1 MNNSLAK
8 LLATENI
15 TVQVG
20 NYNTAWFDIK
30 SRVLGL
36 PDWKDMTKDV
46 EDLFI
51 GHEVGHALFT
61 PYEGWHDSPEKLKG
75 CPRSYINVVEDAR
88 IEKNIKSKYPGLVGP
103 MARGYTSLVAK
114 EFFGDL
120 TDIDWDN
127 VKLIDK
133 INLKA
138 KIGTLLDV
146 PMNSE
151 ESTLYNA
158 TMVTESFEDVLNVV
172 RDILAYTKE
181 NQEDLIQKPES
192 LPDFDESD
200 TEEENNDPTSQG
212 HDDFEE
218 DEEDSSSSNDGDN
231 PSEQDENTPSSTSS
245 DDKAVASPLP
255 VHSDEDVSITD
266 AIFRAKE
273 KDLLPE
279 SANTFY
285 ANDIKDV
292 TPFVIP
298 FKDLM
303 AERKKVLES
312 FDYEL
317 NDGTVNKK
325 QLLTMKM
332 EIEFKKYLTKVK
344 KAVQP
349 AVKEFE
355 QKKAAHQWQY
365 ATTAKTGRLDVNKL
379 HSYKI
384 SEDIFSQTT
393 NLANSKNH
401 GMFML
406 IDYSGSMSG
415 VLSNV
420 LEQLIHSIIFCK
432 SVNIP
437 FDVYAFTTGG
447 NYNYETYRDGDFHM
461 DNLSMPQLIH
471 SDLKKNDFELALKYL
486 YARMECARGSHDYSI
501 YARCE
506 EWGSTPLNHALV
518 CSHKLIRKFKAIKNL
533 EKVNLML
540 ITDGDT
546 NRLSIVEDSSLSDK
560 KLPSSYS
567 YYGYD
572 AAIKTTIDGKRVTL
586 AGRGVT
592 GTKSLL
598 QNLKKRYGVNV
609 IGFYIADSRG
619 DLNSAIF
626 SSYRDQNKDAND
638 WDTSFDKHKKIK
650 LKERNKNKC
659 IEYKNSKGYDNLYIV
674 LDKEFSADE
683 DEFEATSDQTKSQI
697 TRAFKKYSSS
707 KKVNKSLMS
716 KFGQAVA

>member
-36 PDWKDMTKDV
+36 PDWKDMSKDV

-61 PYEGWHDSPEKLKG
+61 PYEGWHDSPEKLEG

-138 KIGTLLDV
+138 KIGTLLNV

-151 ESTLYNA
+151 ESALYNA

-181 NQEDLIQKPES
+181 NQEELIQKPET

-200 TEEENNDPTSQG
+200 TEENDDPTTQG
-212 HDDFEE
+212 HDDFEQT
-218 DEEDSSSSNDGDN
+218 
-231 PSEQDENTPSSTSS
+231 PSEEQEATEEEPRDGEES
-245 DDKAVASPLP
+245 DDSEEPGQAEKAVASPLP
-255 VHSDEDVSITD
+255 EHSDEDVSITD
-266 AIFRAKE
+266 EIFRAKE
-273 KDLLPE
+273 KDLIPE

-285 ANDIKDV
+285 ANDVKDV
-292 TPFVIP
+292 TPYVIP

-303 AERKKVLES
+303 SRRKEVLERYNHE
-312 FDYEL
+312 YE
-317 NDGTVNKK
+317 DGTVNKK
-325 QLLTMKM
+325 QVLTMNM
-332 EIEFKKYLTKVK
+332 EVEFKKYLSKVK

-365 ATTAKTGRLDVNKL
+365 ATTAKTGRIDVNKL

-406 IDYSGSMSG
+406 IDYSGSMAG

-432 SVNIP
+432 TVNIP

-447 NYNYETYRDGDFHM
+447 NHDYTSYRDGDFQM

-518 CSHKLIRKFKAIKNL
+518 CSHKLIKKFKAIKNL

-546 NRLSIVEDSSLSDK
+546 NRLSIIEDRSLSDK
-560 KLPSSYS
+560 KLPTTSS

-572 AAIKTTIDGKRVTL
+572 AEIKTTIDGKKLTL
-586 AGRGVT
+586 AGRGVN